1 MMKTNPIIRVYFKV
15 ARTTNHATYDVDVNW
30 TTEQFIYIMREKV
43 TEDFNLENAEFV
55 HTSQNLPPGLAAED
69 GAAVESSNIT
79 LIEKYGN
86 QIYQNA
92 FYIRP
97 LPPMAIN
104 VTPDEE
110 HHETTYLFPDRSCS
124 ICMTQERNLVFMP
137 CNHLCACAECG
148 FNPTINT
155 CPMCRSAFTSRMVV
169 YV

>member
-1 MMKTNPIIRVYFKV
+1 MMTTNPIIRVYFKV
-15 ARTTNHATYDVDVNW
+15 ARTTNHATYEVDVNW

-55 HTSQNLPPGLAAED
+55 HTSQNLPPGMAAED
-69 GAAVESSNIT
+69 GEAIESSTIT

-97 LPPMAIN
+97 LPPMTIN
-104 VTPDEE
+104 ITPDEE

-148 FNPTINT
+148 FNPT
-155 CPMCRSAFTSRMVV
+155 
-169 YV
+169 